1 MESNLATEPKDTRAA
16 PFRLHVVPADG
27 DQFDHWLTEDSL
39 VIGRSSSAGLAL
51 PDRYLSRQH
60 SRIFRR
66 GEQLFLE
73 DLGSRNGTLLNGE
86 LVESPHPLKAGD
98 VVKVS
103 GSVITLHTGG
113 PRSEP
118 YSSSSSGLGRSV
130 FRRASDLVGGGPR
143 QTGGGDTAA
152 LERYADRLK
161 LLHDVHGALAQP
173 ISLADLLE
181 MILDRAFDHLRPE
194 RAAIFLRGPQGE
206 LVRAAS
212 RSAVGNEAFLDS
224 QRLAEEVIDKG
235 LAALVVDAQT
245 DARFAGAQSI
255 LSSGVRSLMAAPLLT
270 PDGVLGMIA
279 LDSRIVVRQFQDD
292 DLELLAGLAA
302 VAALRIRNVALAEE
316 AAERRRMEEELALAR
331 RIQVALLPAHVPEI
345 PGYEI
350 RGGNVPSRGVSGDY
364 YEVLERNDGR
374 ECVLLVADVS
384 GKGIAASLLTAS
396 IEALSASPIEDGLA
410 PDEIFTRLSRQLY
423 RRTPPEKY
431 ATAFAA
437 VVAAEDGKL
446 TYANAGHNP
455 ALLVRAGGEIETL
468 GATGPPVG
476 LLPVAAYH
484 VEEKRLGAGDL
495 LVLYTD
501 GIVEAVD
508 PDDEEYGLDRLISV
522 LLAHR
527 DADLAVL
534 TQAVDLDLAA
544 FVRGVPY
551 ADDRTI
557 VVLRRQA
564 S

>member
-1 MESNLATEPKDTRAA
+1 
-16 PFRLHVVPADG
+16 VPADG
-27 DQFDHWLTEDSL
+27 EQFDHWLTEESL
-39 VIGRSSSAGLAL
+39 IIGRSSSAGLAL

-60 SRIFRR
+60 SRIFRDQ
-66 GEQLFLE
+66 GKVFLE

-86 LVESPHPLKAGD
+86 LVESPRALKAGD

-113 PRSEP
+113 PPTASRA
-118 YSSSSSGLGRSV
+118 SSASGLGRSV
-130 FRRASDLVGGGPR
+130 FRRASDLIEVGPR
-143 QTGGGDTAA
+143 RTGTTGSGAGTAA
-152 LERYADRLK
+152 LERYAERLK
-161 LLHDVHGALAQP
+161 LLHEVHGALAQP

-194 RAAIFLRGPQGE
+194 RAAIFLKGPQGE

-212 RSAVGNEAFLDS
+212 RSATAGEGFLDS
-224 QRLAEEVIDKG
+224 QRLSDEVIEKG

-245 DARFAGAQSI
+245 DERFAGAQSI
-255 LSSGVRSLMAAPLLT
+255 LSSGVRSLIAAPLQT

-279 LDSRIVVRQFQDD
+279 LDSRIQVRQFEDG

-345 PGYEI
+345 PGFEI

-364 YEVLERNDGR
+364 YEVLERAEGR

-437 VVAAEDGKL
+437 VVEADDGRL
-446 TYANAGHNP
+446 LYANAGHNP
-455 ALLVRAGGEIETL
+455 ALLVRAGGEVQTL

-476 LLPVAAYH
+476 LLPTAAYR
-484 VEEKRLGAGDL
+484 VDENRLAPGDL

-508 PDDEEYGLDRLISV
+508 PDDEEYGLDRLTAV
-522 LLAHR
+522 LLEHR
-527 DADLAVL
+527 AADLVEL
-534 TQAVDLDLAA
+534 TDAVDNDLAA

-557 VVLRRQA
+557 VVIRRRP